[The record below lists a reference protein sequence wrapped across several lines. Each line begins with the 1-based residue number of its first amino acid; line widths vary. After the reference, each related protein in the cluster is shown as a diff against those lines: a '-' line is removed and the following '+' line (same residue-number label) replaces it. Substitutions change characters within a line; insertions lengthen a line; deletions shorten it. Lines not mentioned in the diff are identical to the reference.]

1 MAVTQGCADPRA
13 GRFPPASSISMFNTF
28 GNGAPLTTLL
38 VGPDDHGHWLV
49 QEQGGALEGSFV
61 SQAAALQFA
70 RWERH
75 AYPHARVE
83 LSATPLVPRLAP

>member
-1 MAVTQGCADPRA
+1 
-13 GRFPPASSISMFNTF
+13 MFNTSID
-28 GNGAPLTTLL
+28 GGAGPLTTLL

-49 QEQGGALEGSFV
+49 QEQDGALEGSFV

-75 AYPHARVE
+75 AYPYARVE
-83 LSATPLVPRLAP
+83 LSATPLVPRLAAAEDHGGRHDR